1 MKHKTRTSHK
11 TILALLAAF
20 LLPVLLAWLVLA
32 LGWFTPGVKAHGEW
46 VQGQIT
52 EDTQWRLVLPVTP
65 ECESCELAEPLLENI
80 DLALGRDSNRVSVL
94 RLPVGNGL
102 EAGFVY
108 IADPPGM
115 LIMRY
120 SLSGEEASDRA
131 TGKALLGDLRRLL
144 KFSRAG

>member
-1 MKHKTRTSHK
+1 MKHKTLTSHK

-20 LLPVLLAWLVLA
+20 LLPVVLAWLILT

-46 VQGQIT
+46 VQGRIA
-52 EDTQWRLVLPVTP
+52 EDTQWRLVLPVSP

-80 DLALGRDSNRVSVL
+80 DLALGRDGSRVAVL
-94 RLPVGNGL
+94 RLPAGNEL

-120 SLSGEEASDRA
+120 PLSGDEADDRV